1 MIRLLARLILLLLA
15 FALLRFLIKS
25 VMAMIAPAA
34 KSGHPQAPSARSAG
48 ELKKD
53 PVCGT
58 FVAETASVKKTVNG
72 EIMHFCSASC
82 RDKYKVA

>member
-1 MIRLLARLILLLLA
+1 MIRLLVRLILLLLA
-15 FALLRFLIKS
+15 FALVRSMIKTIL
-25 VMAMIAPAA
+25 AMIAPAA
-34 KSGHPQAPSARSAG
+34 KSAHPRAPSARSGG

-58 FVAETASVKKTVNG
+58 FVAEAASVKKTVDG